1 MRACPPTRKDASSTH
16 YTMKVENNL
25 QEDQMKNVLSLLL
38 RHLHDT
44 LANDNITL
52 DFMVKDA
59 ADSPMSWNQ
68 REVLAHIIDKH
79 PRLRELI
86 DTLELKL
93 D

>member
-1 MRACPPTRKDASSTH
+1 M
-16 YTMKVENNL
+16 V
-25 QEDQMKNVLSLLL
+25 
-38 RHLHDT
+38 
-44 LANDNITL
+44 